1 MKFILTVFLLAA
13 FSSVAMDHDQQES
26 TGEPG
31 EDIKSNV
38 PSLKV
43 LAFKKIHEEMMPKV
57 WWQVERIDTHM
68 QDVMEREK
76 LFGNTVFEKARRV
89 EMYGLKNIFQS
100 TAQEVAEYID
110 EHHTASE
117 RKYAVLE
124 LEKLSKAM
132 RKAIAQYRKN

>member
-1 MKFILTVFLLAA
+1 MQYILTVFLLSV
-13 FSSVAMDHDQQES
+13 FSLVAMNDGQQES
-26 TGEPG
+26 MGELG
-31 EDIKSNV
+31 ENIKSNV

-43 LAFKKIHEEMMPKV
+43 LVFKKIHETMMPKV
-57 WWQVERIDTHM
+57 GWQIERIDTHM

-89 EMYGLKNIFQS
+89 EMYGLKNIFES
-100 TAQEVAEYID
+100 TAKEVAAYID
-110 EHHTASE
+110 KHDTASD

-132 RKAIAQYRKN
+132 RKAIAQYRNN